1 MNNKIIK
8 IVSGPLFLILI
19 ACLPLLCIPLL
30 KYQIFNLT
38 YSQRIQCLVGC
49 ILSFIYFVTKS
60 RKSHLKYYIS
70 AFTIAF
76 LFLPIISIKY
86 IFSSYFIFYFMQCYL
101 GFLQF
106 VFEMQIQKIKK
117 IIKNEEKKDE

>member
-1 MNNKIIK
+1 MRAKITKIIY
-8 IVSGPLFLILI
+8 PLTLMLIL
-19 ACLPLLCIPLL
+19 CLPLLCIPLL
-30 KYQIFNLT
+30 KHQIFNLT

-49 ILSFIYFVTKS
+49 ILSFIYFVTKAIY
-60 RKSHLKYYIS
+60 KSNLEYYIS

-101 GFLQF
+101 VFLQF